1 MGFVIALVA
10 IAINVA
16 FAMYA
21 GGIAEQKGYKKEN
34 WIAVCIIFGIF
45 GYTLI
50 AALPDLELRATLE
63 NIEKKLAKDK
73 NDDYLPRSSSSSSS
87 SNRNSSSSSNR
98 NSSSS
103 SNSNSSSSSNRN
115 SSSNSNSSSSSNS
128 NRNSSNSN
136 CTIKSL
142 SEMTPLADYW
152 TCKYCG
158 LENPK
163 EARYCQHCGG
173 YR

>member
-21 GGIAEQKGYKKEN
+21 GGIAEQKGYSKGN

-45 GYTLI
+45 GYILI
-50 AALPDLELRATLE
+50 AALPDLELRAALE
-63 NIEKKLAKDK
+63 NIEKKLVKDK
-73 NDDYLPRSSSSSSS
+73 NDNYLPRSSSSSS
-87 SNRNSSSSSNR
+87 
-98 NSSSS
+98 
-103 SNSNSSSSSNRN
+103 NSN
-115 SSSNSNSSSSSNS
+115 SNSNSSSSSNS
-128 NRNSSNSN
+128 SSNRNSNSSNSN

>member
-1 MGFVIALVA
+1 MDFAYFLIALVA

-21 GGIAEQKGYKKEN
+21 GGIAEQKGYSKGN
-34 WIAVCIIFGIF
+34 WIAVCIIFGII
-45 GYTLI
+45 GYILI

-87 SNRNSSSSSNR
+87 SNRNSSS
-98 NSSSS
+98 
-103 SNSNSSSSSNRN
+103 NSNSSSS
-115 SSSNSNSSSSSNS
+115 SSSSSNS
-128 NRNSSNSN
+128 NRNSNSSNSN

>member
-1 MGFVIALVA
+1 MDFAYFLIVLVA

-21 GGIAEQKGYKKEN
+21 GGIAEQKGYSKGN
-34 WIAVCIIFGIF
+34 WIAVCIIFGIV

-73 NDDYLPRSSSSSSS
+73 NDNYLP
-87 SNRNSSSSSNR
+87 
-98 NSSSS
+98 
-103 SNSNSSSSSNRN
+103 
-115 SSSNSNSSSSSNS
+115 
-128 NRNSSNSN
+128 RNSSNSN
-136 CTIKSL
+136 SNSNSTMKSL

-158 LENPK
+158 LDNPK

>member
-1 MGFVIALVA
+1 MDFAYFLIALVA

-21 GGIAEQKGYKKEN
+21 GGIAEQKGYSKGN
-34 WIAVCIIFGIF
+34 WIAVCIIFGIV

-73 NDDYLPRSSSSSSS
+73 NDDYLPRNSSSSSSS
-87 SNRNSSSSSNR
+87 SN
-98 NSSSS
+98 
-103 SNSNSSSSSNRN
+103 SNSNSN
-115 SSSNSNSSSSSNS
+115 S
-128 NRNSSNSN
+128 
-136 CTIKSL
+136 TMKSL
-142 SEMTPLADYW
+142 SEMKPLAPLSDSMDYW

-158 LENPK
+158 LDNPK

>member
-87 SNRNSSSSSNR
+87 SNRNSSSNSS
-98 NSSSS
+98 SSSS
-103 SNSNSSSSSNRN
+103 SNSNSNG
-115 SSSNSNSSSSSNS
+115 
-128 NRNSSNSN
+128 NSSNSN

-158 LENPK
+158 LDNPK

>member
-1 MGFVIALVA
+1 MEKRTRMNPRPGGRIQRGVWAALLCAVLCVLLCGCQSAAEPETTEVQEPA
-10 IAINVA
+10 IQAAPVPEPEPEPA
-16 FAMYA
+16 
-21 GGIAEQKGYKKEN
+21 
-34 WIAVCIIFGIF
+34 AVCIIFGIF
-45 GYTLI
+45 GYILI
-50 AALPDLELRATLE
+50 AALPDLELRAALE

-73 NDDYLPRSSSSSSS
+73 NDNYLPRSSS
-87 SNRNSSSSSNR
+87 
-98 NSSSS
+98 
-103 SNSNSSSSSNRN
+103 
-115 SSSNSNSSSSSNS
+115 
-128 NRNSSNSN
+128 SSNSN

-163 EARYCQHCGG
+163 EARYCQHCGE

>member
-1 MGFVIALVA
+1 MGFVIVLVA

-21 GGIAEQKGYKKEN
+21 GGIAEQKGYSKGN
-34 WIAVCIIFGIF
+34 WIAVCIIFGII
-45 GYTLI
+45 GYILI
-50 AALPDLELRATLE
+50 AALPDLELRAALE

-73 NDDYLPRSSSSSSS
+73 NDNYLPRS
-87 SNRNSSSSSNR
+87 
-98 NSSSS
+98 
-103 SNSNSSSSSNRN
+103 SSSSSNRN
-115 SSSNSNSSSSSNS
+115 SSSNSSSNRNS
-128 NRNSSNSN
+128 NSSNSN

-158 LENPK
+158 LDNPK

>member
-1 MGFVIALVA
+1 MDFAYFLIALVA

-21 GGIAEQKGYKKEN
+21 GGIAEQKGYSKGN
-34 WIAVCIIFGIF
+34 WIAVCIIFGIV

-73 NDDYLPRSSSSSSS
+73 NDNYLPRSSSNSNSTMKSLS
-87 SNRNSSSSSNR
+87 EMKPLASDSNRNS
-98 NSSSS
+98 
-103 SNSNSSSSSNRN
+103 
-115 SSSNSNSSSSSNS
+115 
-128 NRNSSNSN
+128 NSSNSN

-158 LENPK
+158 LDNPK

>member
-1 MGFVIALVA
+1 MGFVIAFVA

-73 NDDYLPRSSSSSSS
+73 NDNYLPRSSSSSSS
-87 SNRNSSSSSNR
+87 SN
-98 NSSSS
+98 
-103 SNSNSSSSSNRN
+103 SNSNSSSNR
-115 SSSNSNSSSSSNS
+115 

-158 LENPK
+158 LDNPK

>member
-50 AALPDLELRATLE
+50 AALPDLELRAALE

-73 NDDYLPRSSSSSSS
+73 NDNYLPRS
-87 SNRNSSSSSNR
+87 
-98 NSSSS
+98 SSSS
-103 SNSNSSSSSNRN
+103 SNSNSSSS
-115 SSSNSNSSSSSNS
+115 NSNS
-128 NRNSSNSN
+128 
-136 CTIKSL
+136 TIKSL
-142 SEMTPLADYW
+142 SKMTPLAPLSDSMDYW

-158 LENPK
+158 LDNPK

>member
-1 MGFVIALVA
+1 MDFAYFLIVLVA

-21 GGIAEQKGYKKEN
+21 GGIAEQKGYSKGN
-34 WIAVCIIFGIF
+34 WIAVCIIFGII
-45 GYTLI
+45 GYILI

-63 NIEKKLAKDK
+63 NIEKKLVKDK
-73 NDDYLPRSSSSSSS
+73 NDNYLPRSSSSD
-87 SNRNSSSSSNR
+87 SNRNSN
-98 NSSSS
+98 S
-103 SNSNSSSSSNRN
+103 SNSNS
-115 SSSNSNSSSSSNS
+115 
-128 NRNSSNSN
+128 
-136 CTIKSL
+136 TIKSL
-142 SEMTPLADYW
+142 SKMTPLAPLSDSMDYW

-158 LENPK
+158 LDNPK

>member
-1 MGFVIALVA
+1 MDFAYFVIAFVV

-21 GGIAEQKGYKKEN
+21 GGIAEQKGYSKGN
-34 WIAVCIIFGIF
+34 WIAVCIIFGIV
-45 GYTLI
+45 GYILI
-50 AALPDLELRATLE
+50 AALPDLELRATLK

-73 NDDYLPRSSSSSSS
+73 NDNYLPRSSSSSSD
-87 SNRNSSSSSNR
+87 SNR
-98 NSSSS
+98 
-103 SNSNSSSSSNRN
+103 
-115 SSSNSNSSSSSNS
+115 

-136 CTIKSL
+136 CTVKSL
-142 SEMTPLADYW
+142 SEMKPLAPLADSMDYW

-158 LENPK
+158 LDNPK

>member
-98 NSSSS
+98 NSSS
-103 SNSNSSSSSNRN
+103 
-115 SSSNSNSSSSSNS
+115 NSSSSSNS
-128 NRNSSNSN
+128 NRNSNSSNSN

>member
-1 MGFVIALVA
+1 MTNKKNGYDTHKEVEKHGFGVFSDCLVA
-10 IAINVA
+10 IAIDIA

-21 GGIAEQKGYKKEN
+21 GGIAEQKGYSKGN

-45 GYTLI
+45 GYILI
-50 AALPDLELRATLE
+50 AALPDLELRAALE

-73 NDDYLPRSSSSSSS
+73 NDNYLPRSSS
-87 SNRNSSSSSNR
+87 
-98 NSSSS
+98 
-103 SNSNSSSSSNRN
+103 
-115 SSSNSNSSSSSNS
+115 
-128 NRNSSNSN
+128 SSNSN

-163 EARYCQHCGG
+163 EARYCQHCGE

>member
-1 MGFVIALVA
+1 MDFAYFLIALVA

-21 GGIAEQKGYKKEN
+21 GGIAEQKGYSKGN
-34 WIAVCIIFGIF
+34 WIAVCIIFGIV

-73 NDDYLPRSSSSSSS
+73 NDNYLPRSSSSD
-87 SNRNSSSSSNR
+87 SNRNSN
-98 NSSSS
+98 S
-103 SNSNSSSSSNRN
+103 SNSNSN
-115 SSSNSNSSSSSNS
+115 S
-128 NRNSSNSN
+128 
-136 CTIKSL
+136 TIKSL
-142 SEMTPLADYW
+142 SKMTPLAPLSDSMDYW

-158 LENPK
+158 LDNPK

>member
-73 NDDYLPRSSSSSSS
+73 NDDYLPR
-87 SNRNSSSSSNR
+87 N
-98 NSSSS
+98 SSS
-103 SNSNSSSSSNRN
+103 SNSNSN
-115 SSSNSNSSSSSNS
+115 SNSNS
-128 NRNSSNSN
+128 
-136 CTIKSL
+136 TMKSL
-142 SEMTPLADYW
+142 SEMTPLAPLSDSMDYW
-152 TCKYCG
+152 TCKSCG

>member
-1 MGFVIALVA
+1 MDFAYFLIALVA

-21 GGIAEQKGYKKEN
+21 GGIAEQKGYSKGN
-34 WIAVCIIFGIF
+34 WIAVCIIFGII
-45 GYTLI
+45 GYILI

-73 NDDYLPRSSSSSSS
+73 NDNYLPRSSSSD
-87 SNRNSSSSSNR
+87 SNRNSN
-98 NSSSS
+98 S
-103 SNSNSSSSSNRN
+103 SNSNS
-115 SSSNSNSSSSSNS
+115 
-128 NRNSSNSN
+128 
-136 CTIKSL
+136 TIKSL
-142 SEMTPLADYW
+142 SKMTPLAPPSDSMDYW
-152 TCKYCG
+152 TCKHCG

-163 EARYCQHCGG
+163 EARYCQHCGE

>member
-21 GGIAEQKGYKKEN
+21 GGIAEQKGYSKGN
-34 WIAVCIIFGIF
+34 WIAVCIIFGII
-45 GYTLI
+45 GYILI
-50 AALPDLELRATLE
+50 AALPDLELRAALE

-73 NDDYLPRSSSSSSS
+73 NDNYLPRSSSSSSS
-87 SNRNSSSSSNR
+87 SNRNSS
-98 NSSSS
+98 
-103 SNSNSSSSSNRN
+103 NSNS
-115 SSSNSNSSSSSNS
+115 
-128 NRNSSNSN
+128 
-136 CTIKSL
+136 TMKSL
-142 SEMTPLADYW
+142 SEMKPLAPLSDSMDYW
-152 TCKYCG
+152 TCKSCG

>member
-1 MGFVIALVA
+1 MGLVYFLIVLVA
-10 IAINVA
+10 IAIDIA

-21 GGIAEQKGYKKEN
+21 GGIAEQKGYSKGN

-45 GYTLI
+45 GYILI
-50 AALPDLELRATLE
+50 AALPDLELRAALE

-73 NDDYLPRSSSSSSS
+73 NDNYLPRS
-87 SNRNSSSSSNR
+87 
-98 NSSSS
+98 
-103 SNSNSSSSSNRN
+103 
-115 SSSNSNSSSSSNS
+115 
-128 NRNSSNSN
+128 SSNSN

-163 EARYCQHCGG
+163 EARYCQHCGE

>member
-16 FAMYA
+16 FAVYA

-45 GYTLI
+45 GYILI
-50 AALPDLELRATLE
+50 AALPDLELRAALE
-63 NIEKKLAKDK
+63 KIEKKLAKDK
-73 NDDYLPRSSSSSSS
+73 NDNYLPRSSSSSSS
-87 SNRNSSSSSNR
+87 SSSNSSSNR
-98 NSSSS
+98 NS
-103 SNSNSSSSSNRN
+103 
-115 SSSNSNSSSSSNS
+115 
-128 NRNSSNSN
+128 NSSNSN

>member
-21 GGIAEQKGYKKEN
+21 GGIAEQKGYSKGN

-45 GYTLI
+45 GYILI
-50 AALPDLELRATLE
+50 AALPDLELRAALE
-63 NIEKKLAKDK
+63 NIEKKLVKDK
-73 NDDYLPRSSSSSSS
+73 NDNYLPRSSSSN
-87 SNRNSSSSSNR
+87 SNSNSS
-98 NSSSS
+98 
-103 SNSNSSSSSNRN
+103 SNSSSSSNRN
-115 SSSNSNSSSSSNS
+115 S
-128 NRNSSNSN
+128 NSSNSN

>member
-1 MGFVIALVA
+1 MDFAYFLIALVA

-45 GYTLI
+45 GYILI
-50 AALPDLELRATLE
+50 AVLPDLELRATLE

-73 NDDYLPRSSSSSSS
+73 NDNYLPRSSS
-87 SNRNSSSSSNR
+87 SNRNSS
-98 NSSSS
+98 
-103 SNSNSSSSSNRN
+103 NSNS
-115 SSSNSNSSSSSNS
+115 
-128 NRNSSNSN
+128 
-136 CTIKSL
+136 TMKSL
-142 SEMTPLADYW
+142 SEMKPLAPLSDSMDYW
-152 TCKYCG
+152 TCKSCG

>member
-73 NDDYLPRSSSSSSS
+73 NDNYLPRSSSSSSS
-87 SNRNSSSSSNR
+87 SNRNS
-98 NSSSS
+98 NSS
-103 SNSNSSSSSNRN
+103 SSSSSNRN
-115 SSSNSNSSSSSNS
+115 S
-128 NRNSSNSN
+128 NSSNSN

>member
-73 NDDYLPRSSSSSSS
+73 NDDYLPRSSSSSS
-87 SNRNSSSSSNR
+87 N
-98 NSSSS
+98 SS
-103 SNSNSSSSSNRN
+103 SNSNSSSSSNR
-115 SSSNSNSSSSSNS
+115 

>member
-21 GGIAEQKGYKKEN
+21 GGIAEQKGYSKGN
-34 WIAVCIIFGIF
+34 WIAVCIIFGII
-45 GYTLI
+45 GYILI
-50 AALPDLELRATLE
+50 AALPDLELRAALE

-73 NDDYLPRSSSSSSS
+73 NDNYLPRSSSS
-87 SNRNSSSSSNR
+87 
-98 NSSSS
+98 
-103 SNSNSSSSSNRN
+103 
-115 SSSNSNSSSSSNS
+115 
-128 NRNSSNSN
+128 NSSNSN

-152 TCKYCG
+152 TCKHCG

-163 EARYCQHCGG
+163 EARYCQHCGE

>member
-1 MGFVIALVA
+1 MDFVYFLIVLVA
-10 IAINVA
+10 IAIDIA

-21 GGIAEQKGYKKEN
+21 GGIAEQKGYSKGN

-45 GYTLI
+45 GYILI

-73 NDDYLPRSSSSSSS
+73 NDNYLPRSSSS
-87 SNRNSSSSSNR
+87 N
-98 NSSSS
+98 
-103 SNSNSSSSSNRN
+103 NSNS
-115 SSSNSNSSSSSNS
+115 
-128 NRNSSNSN
+128 
-136 CTIKSL
+136 TIKSL
-142 SEMTPLADYW
+142 SKMTPLADYW

-163 EARYCQHCGG
+163 EARYCQHCSE

>member
-1 MGFVIALVA
+1 MDFAYFLIVLVA

-21 GGIAEQKGYKKEN
+21 GGIAEQKGYSKGN
-34 WIAVCIIFGIF
+34 WIAVCIIFGIV
-45 GYTLI
+45 GYILI

-73 NDDYLPRSSSSSSS
+73 NDNCLPR
-87 SNRNSSSSSNR
+87 
-98 NSSSS
+98 
-103 SNSNSSSSSNRN
+103 SNSNSTMRV
-115 SSSNSNSSSSSNS
+115 
-128 NRNSSNSN
+128 
-136 CTIKSL
+136 L
-142 SEMTPLADYW
+142 SEMRPLVPLSDSEDYW

-158 LENPK
+158 LENTK
-163 EARYCQHCGG
+163 ETRRCKRCGE

>member
-21 GGIAEQKGYKKEN
+21 GGIAEQKGYSKGN
-34 WIAVCIIFGIF
+34 WIAVCIIFGIV
-45 GYTLI
+45 GYILI

-73 NDDYLPRSSSSSSS
+73 NDNYLPRSSSSS
-87 SNRNSSSSSNR
+87 SNRNSS
-98 NSSSS
+98 
-103 SNSNSSSSSNRN
+103 NSNS
-115 SSSNSNSSSSSNS
+115 
-128 NRNSSNSN
+128 
-136 CTIKSL
+136 TMKSL
-142 SEMTPLADYW
+142 SEMKPLAPLSDSMDYW
-152 TCKYCG
+152 TCKSCG

>member
-1 MGFVIALVA
+1 MDFAYFLIVLVA
-10 IAINVA
+10 IAIDIA

-21 GGIAEQKGYKKEN
+21 GGIAEQKGYSKGN

-50 AALPDLELRATLE
+50 AALPDLELRAALE

-73 NDDYLPRSSSSSSS
+73 NDNYLPRSSSSSSS
-87 SNRNSSSSSNR
+87 SNSS
-98 NSSSS
+98 
-103 SNSNSSSSSNRN
+103 SNSSSSSNRN
-115 SSSNSNSSSSSNS
+115 S
-128 NRNSSNSN
+128 NSSNSN

>member
-1 MGFVIALVA
+1 MDFAYFLIVLVA

-21 GGIAEQKGYKKEN
+21 GGIAEQKGYSKGN
-34 WIAVCIIFGIF
+34 WIAVCIIFGIV

-73 NDDYLPRSSSSSSS
+73 NDNYLP
-87 SNRNSSSSSNR
+87 
-98 NSSSS
+98 
-103 SNSNSSSSSNRN
+103 
-115 SSSNSNSSSSSNS
+115 
-128 NRNSSNSN
+128 RNSSNSN
-136 CTIKSL
+136 SNSTMKSL

>member
-1 MGFVIALVA
+1 MDFAYFLIALVA

-21 GGIAEQKGYKKEN
+21 GGIAEQKGYSKGN
-34 WIAVCIIFGIF
+34 WIAVCIIFGII
-45 GYTLI
+45 GYILI
-50 AALPDLELRATLE
+50 AALPDLELRAALE
-63 NIEKKLAKDK
+63 NIEKKLVKDK
-73 NDDYLPRSSSSSSS
+73 NDNYLPRSSSSSSNSNSNSS
-87 SNRNSSSSSNR
+87 SNSSSNR
-98 NSSSS
+98 NS
-103 SNSNSSSSSNRN
+103 
-115 SSSNSNSSSSSNS
+115 
-128 NRNSSNSN
+128 NSSNSN

>member
-1 MGFVIALVA
+1 MDFAYFLIALVA

-21 GGIAEQKGYKKEN
+21 GGITEQKGYSKGN
-34 WIAVCIIFGIF
+34 WIAVCIIFGII
-45 GYTLI
+45 GYILI

-73 NDDYLPRSSSSSSS
+73 NDNYLP
-87 SNRNSSSSSNR
+87 
-98 NSSSS
+98 
-103 SNSNSSSSSNRN
+103 
-115 SSSNSNSSSSSNS
+115 
-128 NRNSSNSN
+128 RNSSNSN
-136 CTIKSL
+136 SNSTIKSL
-142 SEMTPLADYW
+142 SKMSPLAPLSDSMDYW
-152 TCKYCG
+152 TCKHCD

>member
-1 MGFVIALVA
+1 MDFAYFLIVLVA

-21 GGIAEQKGYKKEN
+21 GGIAEQKGYSKGN
-34 WIAVCIIFGIF
+34 WIAVCIIFGII

-73 NDDYLPRSSSSSSS
+73 NDDYLPRSSSSSS
-87 SNRNSSSSSNR
+87 
-98 NSSSS
+98 
-103 SNSNSSSSSNRN
+103 NRN
-115 SSSNSNSSSSSNS
+115 SSSNSSSSSSSSSSSNS
-128 NRNSSNSN
+128 NRNSNSSNSN

-158 LENPK
+158 LDNPK

>member
-21 GGIAEQKGYKKEN
+21 GGIAEQKGYSKGN

-45 GYTLI
+45 GYILI

-73 NDDYLPRSSSSSSS
+73 NDNYLPRSSNS
-87 SNRNSSSSSNR
+87 NSS
-98 NSSSS
+98 
-103 SNSNSSSSSNRN
+103 SNSSSSSNRN
-115 SSSNSNSSSSSNS
+115 S
-128 NRNSSNSN
+128 NSSNSN

-163 EARYCQHCGG
+163 EARYCQHCGE

>member
-73 NDDYLPRSSSSSSS
+73 NDDYLPR
-87 SNRNSSSSSNR
+87 N
-98 NSSSS
+98 SSS
-103 SNSNSSSSSNRN
+103 SNSNS
-115 SSSNSNSSSSSNS
+115 NSNS
-128 NRNSSNSN
+128 
-136 CTIKSL
+136 TMKSL
-142 SEMTPLADYW
+142 SEMTPLAPLSDSMDYW
-152 TCKYCG
+152 TCKSCG

>member
-1 MGFVIALVA
+1 MDFAYFLIVLVA

-21 GGIAEQKGYKKEN
+21 GGIAEQKGYSKGN
-34 WIAVCIIFGIF
+34 WIAVCIIFGII
-45 GYTLI
+45 GYILI
-50 AALPDLELRATLE
+50 AALPDLELRAALE

-73 NDDYLPRSSSSSSS
+73 NDNYLPRSSS
-87 SNRNSSSSSNR
+87 SNRNSS
-98 NSSSS
+98 
-103 SNSNSSSSSNRN
+103 NSNS
-115 SSSNSNSSSSSNS
+115 
-128 NRNSSNSN
+128 
-136 CTIKSL
+136 TMKSL
-142 SEMTPLADYW
+142 SEMKPLAPLSDSMDYW
-152 TCKYCG
+152 TCKSCG

>member
-87 SNRNSSSSSNR
+87 SNRNSSS
-98 NSSSS
+98 
-103 SNSNSSSSSNRN
+103 
-115 SSSNSNSSSSSNS
+115 NSSSSSNS
-128 NRNSSNSN
+128 NRNSNSSNSN

>member
-87 SNRNSSSSSNR
+87 SNRNSSS

-103 SNSNSSSSSNRN
+103 SNSNS
-115 SSSNSNSSSSSNS
+115 NSNG
-128 NRNSSNSN
+128 NSSNSN

-158 LENPK
+158 LDNPK